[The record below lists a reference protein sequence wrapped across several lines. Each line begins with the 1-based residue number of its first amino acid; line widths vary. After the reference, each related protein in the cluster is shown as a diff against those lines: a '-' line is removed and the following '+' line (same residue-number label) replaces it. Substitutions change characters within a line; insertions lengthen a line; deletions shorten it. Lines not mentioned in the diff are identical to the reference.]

1 VLLFNTLTISNE
13 NTGLKNISNK
23 DINSIKSNDLKQSLI
38 DYTLQMDNDAL
49 DVINFNKRVEQM
61 PGHLFQH
68 FQNINFDLQTIDH
81 VISIDKLKEDNQL
94 INYLN
99 LIIYERKI
107 YLNLLEM
114 GFFKPTYELIDAIT
128 AEIDELE

>member
-1 VLLFNTLTISNE
+1 
-13 NTGLKNISNK
+13 
-23 DINSIKSNDLKQSLI
+23 
-38 DYTLQMDNDAL
+38 MDNDAL